1 MRRNKSTPWLLLAP
15 FILVT
20 AIVLLAI
27 INIIMQ
33 SLGYIP
39 GFGMQEISLKY
50 YKEIFGRADVM
61 QSLLVSIRIALI
73 SSLVAAI
80 LGTILCAALVKSH
93 KDHGLS
99 LYTIR
104 LPILVPHAVV
114 AVFTVALL
122 SQTGLFAR
130 LAYAMGLIGDYTKF
144 PTLLYGTGY
153 VGVIIAYLWKEIPF
167 IAYFALALM
176 SSISE
181 TLGEAAENLGASPI
195 KSFLHVTLP
204 MSMPAIVRGFVIV
217 LVFSFGGYELPLL
230 LGATMPK
237 AFPVYTYIEY
247 IKPDLHNR
255 PYAMAMNGIT
265 LLISAVVAIAYAI
278 AMNKMTKKLG
288 GNYEK

>member
-1 MRRNKSTPWLLLAP
+1 MP

-20 AIVLLAI
+20 ALVVVAI
-27 INIIMQ
+27 INIILQ

-50 YKEIFGRADVM
+50 YKEIFGRPDVM
-61 QSLLVSIRIALI
+61 QSLLISIRIAVV
-73 SSLVAAI
+73 SSLGAAI
-80 LGTILCAALVKSH
+80 LGTLLCAALVKSR
-93 KDHGLS
+93 KDHGLP

-104 LPILVPHAVV
+104 LPILVPHTVV

-122 SQTGLFAR
+122 SQTGLVAR
-130 LAYAMGLIGDYTKF
+130 LAYAMGLISDYTEF
-144 PTLLYGTGY
+144 PTILYGTGY
-153 VGVIIAYLWKEIPF
+153 VGVIIVYLWKEIPF
-167 IAYFALALM
+167 IAYFTLALM
-176 SSISE
+176 SSVSE

-195 KSFLHVTLP
+195 RSFFHITLP
-204 MSMPAIVRGFVIV
+204 MSMPAIIRGFVIV

-230 LGATMPK
+230 LGSTMPK

-265 LLISAVVAIAYAI
+265 LLISAVIAVAYAI
-278 AMNKMTKKLG
+278 IMTRMTKKLG
-288 GNYEK
+288 GDYEK

>member
-1 MRRNKSTPWLLLAP
+1 MLLAP

-20 AIVLLAI
+20 ALVVVAI
-27 INIIMQ
+27 INIILQ

-39 GFGMQEISLKY
+39 GFGMQKISLKY

-61 QSLLVSIRIALI
+61 QSLLVSIRIAVV
-73 SSLVAAI
+73 SSLGAAI
-80 LGTILCAALVKSH
+80 LGTLLCAALVKSH
-93 KDHGLS
+93 KDHGLP
-99 LYTIR
+99 LYIVR
-104 LPILVPHAVV
+104 LPILVPHTVV

-130 LAYAMGLIGDYTKF
+130 LAYEMGLISEYTEF
-144 PTLLYGTGY
+144 PTMLYGTGY
-153 VGVIIAYLWKEIPF
+153 VGVIVAYLWKEIPF
-167 IAYFALALM
+167 IAYFTLALM
-176 SSISE
+176 SGVSE

-195 KSFLHVTLP
+195 RSFFHITLP
-204 MSMPAIVRGFVIV
+204 ISIPAIIRSFVIV

-230 LGATMPK
+230 LGSTMPK

-265 LLISAVVAIAYAI
+265 LLISAVIAVAYAI
-278 AMNKMTKKLG
+278 IMNRMMKKLG
-288 GNYEK
+288 GDYEK